1 MGCSHEP
8 AVIAGEPK
16 YPKEYREQL
25 VDNVKTYISRRL
37 SAQKIKI
44 VYRRLLFF
52 ERLEAQI
59 T

>member
-16 YPKEYREQL
+16 YLKEYREQL
-25 VDNVKTYISRRL
+25 VGNVKTYISRRL
-37 SAQKIKI
+37 SANKVKI

-59 T
+59 S